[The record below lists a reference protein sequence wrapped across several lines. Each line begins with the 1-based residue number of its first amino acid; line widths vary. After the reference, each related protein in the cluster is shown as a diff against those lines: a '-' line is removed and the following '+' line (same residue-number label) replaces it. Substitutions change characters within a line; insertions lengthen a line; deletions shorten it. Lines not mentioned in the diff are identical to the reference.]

1 MNANDSGVNL
11 PMSDLPSALA
21 GLGRERYA
29 ALRES
34 VGSSL
39 PDLEALPGDA
49 ARVLACSEYVAH
61 RCTRDSDML
70 RDLLDSGDLLRSY
83 DDTGASCYQQRTA
96 AAIETSDDD
105 TTLMG
110 ALRDLKRR
118 EMVRIAWRDI
128 GALADFDETLRETSS
143 FADAV
148 LRASVDRLHLWLAS
162 DFGEPLSA
170 DGAPQQLIV
179 LALGKLGAGE
189 LNFSSDIDLIF
200 CFPEAGFTVG
210 GRKELSNDEYF
221 RRLGQRL
228 IKVLNERTDGG
239 FVFRV
244 DMRLRP
250 FGSSGPMALNFDAF
264 EDYYQSHGRAWE
276 RYALIR
282 ARAITGDKASGESI
296 LERLRPFVYRR
307 YLDFGALEAIREMKA
322 LITDEIERKG
332 LHDNIKLGPGGIR
345 EIEFTG
351 QAFQMVRGGR
361 QPELR
366 DRRILNVI
374 TILGERGHLPEYAVK
389 DLSDAY
395 RFLRTTEHRLQQVAD
410 RQVHTLPRDDDARA
424 ALAAGM
430 GFADWEAFA
439 PMLHQHRQRVNAQ
452 FSQVFGSEVETS
464 DSDEALKSLWS
475 GDMDSADAV
484 AILQAEGY
492 GEAEQAWQHISR
504 IRETHAIKL
513 MDTSGRGRLARLIPD
528 LLRAI
533 ASQPQPLP
541 TLQRVFNIIEAVARR
556 SAYLA
561 LLAERPLA
569 LSQLVRLC
577 AASPW
582 IARELCR
589 HPVLLDELL
598 DPRSLYAPL
607 DKSAL
612 EADIDQRL
620 SVVDDQD
627 LEQEMEVIRQFKHA
641 NVLHVAAADV
651 SRVMPL
657 MIVSDHLTAIAEVS
671 LQKVL
676 TLAWRD
682 MAARYGEPRMGEG
695 DDRRPAPFAIAAYG
709 KLGGLE
715 LGYGSDL
722 DIVFLHGSHG
732 SHQRTDGEKFVDNAV
747 FFARLGQRI
756 VHYLTT
762 ATAEGTLYELD
773 FRLRP
778 AGAKGL
784 LVNGVEALRD
794 YLLSEAWTWE
804 HQALV
809 RARVVAGSA
818 ALENRFADIRRELL
832 LLPRDQEKLKVDVRD
847 MRARMRRELGS
858 GKAAGAEEWNL
869 KQDAGGIADIEF
881 MVQYAALRWA
891 DRLGDYLDFTDN
903 IRLLEGISDA
913 RLMEARDVELL
924 TDAYRAYRARVH
936 ALALQEETTVKGD
949 GELDHYR
956 KGVVGIWKALM
967 ED

>member
-1 MNANDSGVNL
+1 MNSDDPGVNL
-11 PMSDLPSALA
+11 PM
-21 GLGRERYA
+21 A
-29 ALRES
+29 ALPAALSRSADARYEVLREAL
-34 VGSSL
+34 GDRL
-39 PDLEALPGDA
+39 PALEALPGDA
-49 ARVLACSEYVAH
+49 ARVLACSDYVAH
-61 RCTRDSDML
+61 SCARHPGML
-70 RDLLDSGDLLRSY
+70 RELLESGDLQRVY
-83 DDTGASCYQQRTA
+83 GDDACYPRRTA
-96 AAIETSDDD
+96 AAIETSSDDAG
-105 TTLMG
+105 LML
-110 ALRDLKRR
+110 ALRTLKRR

-128 GALADFDETLRETSS
+128 GGLAHFEQILGETSA

-148 LRASVDRLHLWLAS
+148 LQASVARLHDWLVS
-162 DFGEPLSA
+162 DAGEPRAA
-170 DGAPQQLIV
+170 DGNPQSLVV

-200 CFPEAGFTVG
+200 CFPQAGSTVG
-210 GRKELSNDEYF
+210 GRRVLSNDEYF

-228 IKVLNERTDGG
+228 IKVLSERTDAG

-250 FGSSGPMALNFDAF
+250 FGTSGPMALNFDAF
-264 EDYYQSHGRAWE
+264 EDYYQGHGRDWE

-282 ARAITGDKASGESI
+282 ARAVTGEERSGEAI

-307 YLDFGALEAIREMKA
+307 YLDFGVLESIRDMKS

-366 DRRILNVI
+366 DRRILNVFA
-374 TILGERGHLPEYAVK
+374 ILGERGHLPGYAVK
-389 DLSDAY
+389 DLSNAY

-410 RQVHTLPRDDDARA
+410 RQEHTLPGDAGARA
-424 ALAAGM
+424 SLAAGM
-430 GFADWEAFA
+430 GFADWDSFA
-439 PMLHQHRQRVNAQ
+439 AVLDQHRQRVNAQ
-452 FSQVFGSEVETS
+452 FSQIFGREVETS

-475 GDMDSADAV
+475 GNLEADE
-484 AILQAEGY
+484 AIGILRAEGY
-492 GEAEQAWQHISR
+492 ANAEEAWKHIR
-504 IRETHAIKL
+504 RVRESYALKL
-513 MDTSGRGRLARLIPD
+513 MDERGRRRLARLAPD

-533 ASQPQPLP
+533 ASQPEPLA
-541 TLQRVFNIIEAVARR
+541 TLPRVFHIVEAVARR

-582 IARELCR
+582 IARELGR

-598 DPRSLYAPL
+598 DPRTLYAPL
-607 DKSAL
+607 DQAAL
-612 EADIDQRL
+612 EADVDQRL
-620 SVVDDQD
+620 SVAGDED
-627 LEQEMEVIRQFKHA
+627 LEQEMEVLRQFKNA
-641 NVLHVAAADV
+641 NVLRVAAADV
-651 SRVMPL
+651 SRIMPL
-657 MIVSDHLTAIAEVS
+657 MLVSDHLTAIAEAS
-671 LQKVL
+671 LGKVL
-676 TLAWRD
+676 ALAWRD
-682 MAARYGEPRMGEG
+682 MSARYGEPRMGDD
-695 DDRRPAPFAIAAYG
+695 DDRHGAPFAIAAYG

-722 DIVFLHGSHG
+722 DIVFLHASRGAR
-732 SHQRTDGEKFVDNAV
+732 QQTDGEKCVDNAV

-756 VHYLTT
+756 IHYLTT

-794 YLLSEAWTWE
+794 YLFNEAWTWE

-809 RARVVAGSA
+809 RARVVAGSP
-818 ALENRFADIRRELL
+818 ALEARFAEIRRDVLRM
-832 LLPRDQEKLKVDVRD
+832 PRDPETLRREVRE
-847 MRARMRRELGS
+847 MRERMRTELGS
-858 GKAAGAEEWNL
+858 SARGDFDL

-891 DRLGDYLDFTDN
+891 SRLEDYLDFTDN
-903 IRLLEGISDA
+903 IRLLEGISEA
-913 RLMEARDVELL
+913 RLMEAEDVELL
-924 TDAYRAYRARVH
+924 TDAYRAYRTRVH

-949 GELDHYR
+949 GEFDHYR
-956 KGVVGIWKALM
+956 KGVVAIWQALM
-967 ED
+967 VD